1 MCGYTRQAT
10 MPEMQRECEK
20 PGCQKVAMINFPVQH
35 ADFAAVYNPDKALD
49 TGTIFPELDLPW
61 MGERRSK
68 CQM

>member
-1 MCGYTRQAT
+1 
-10 MPEMQRECEK
+10 
-20 PGCQKVAMINFPVQH
+20 MINFPVQH

-49 TGTIFPELDLPW
+49 IGTIFPELDLPW